1 MNDYTNLEPGQERAI
16 IALLSE
22 PTLKAA
28 AASAGISETT
38 LWRWLRDPN
47 FAQAYREARRE
58 AIEQATAQLQA
69 LASEAVRTLGQIL
82 RDDKA
87 AAHVRASA
95 AARVLTLAYKSR
107 ELDDLES
114 RLEALEEASV

>member
-1 MNDYTNLEPGQERAI
+1 MNDYANLEPGQERAI

-22 PTLKAA
+22 PTLRAA
-28 AASAGISETT
+28 AVSAGISETT
-38 LWRWLRDPN
+38 LWRWLKDPD
-47 FAQAYREARRE
+47 FALAYREARKE
-58 AIEQATAQLQA
+58 VIEQATAQLQA

-87 AAHVRASA
+87 APHVRASA
-95 AARVLTLAYKSR
+95 AARVLALAYKSR

-114 RLEALEEASV
+114 RLETLEASI

>member
-22 PTLKAA
+22 PTLRAA

-38 LWRWLRDPN
+38 LWRWLKDPD
-47 FAQAYREARRE
+47 FARAYREARRE

-87 AAHVRASA
+87 APHVRASA
-95 AARVLTLAYKSR
+95 AARVLALAYKSR

-114 RLEALEEASV
+114 RLETLEASI

>member
-16 IALLSE
+16 ISLLSE

-38 LWRWLRDPN
+38 LWRWLKDTD
-47 FAQAYREARRE
+47 FARAYREARRE
-58 AIEQATAQLQA
+58 TIEQATAQLQA

-82 RDDKA
+82 RDDNVA
-87 AAHVRASA
+87 PHVRASA
-95 AARVLTLAYKSR
+95 AARVLALAYKSR

-114 RLEALEEASV
+114 RLETLEASI